1 MNRTARVIVAVWKT
15 SGPLT
20 TQALEERPL
29 RKGEKKRSERG
40 NWEDLIQFDSLES
53 VHLSIT
59 NSHLRSSL
67 LLPTVISAPT
77 ERNPH
82 LIPLERL
89 VPAELQGAFVSI
101 LPI

>member
-1 MNRTARVIVAVWKT
+1 MNCSARAIAAVWET

-20 TQALEERPL
+20 KQALEERL
-29 RKGEKKRSERG
+29 RRKGEKKRSERG
-40 NWEDLIQFDSLES
+40 NWEDLIQFDSSES

-67 LLPTVISAPT
+67 LPPTVISAPT
-77 ERNPH
+77 ERNPR

-101 LPI
+101 